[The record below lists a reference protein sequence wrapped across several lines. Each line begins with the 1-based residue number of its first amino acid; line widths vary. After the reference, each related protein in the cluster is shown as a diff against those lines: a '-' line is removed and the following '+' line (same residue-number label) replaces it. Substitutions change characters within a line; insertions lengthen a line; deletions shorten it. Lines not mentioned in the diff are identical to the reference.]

1 MRYNC
6 IKYEK
11 LDNVAWITLNRPER
25 MNALNLEM
33 IREWRCALI
42 DSSQDN
48 SVGVVVVTGAG
59 RAFCSGLDLM
69 AVKDEAMSN
78 GTVPALYDELGH
90 ALIDTIQNIPKVVI
104 SMVNGV
110 CITGGL
116 EVVLASDLIIA
127 SEDARFRDSH
137 AFWGMRPS
145 WGMSQRLPRAV
156 GVMRAREL
164 SLTARFFSAREAW
177 QIGLV
182 NRVVPADRLR
192 EETLVLAG
200 TILDNSLESVAA
212 IKHLY
217 KRGFDKTLQEGLEV
231 EKETSFIIS
240 DTQKR
245 LEDFYNDSP
254 STGA

>member
-1 MRYNC
+1 MSYNC
-6 IKYEK
+6 IKYK
-11 LDNVAWITLNRPER
+11 KVDNVAWITLNRPEK

-33 IREWRCALI
+33 IKEWRCALI
-42 DSSQDN
+42 DSSQDKA
-48 SVGVVVVTGAG
+48 VGVVVVTGAG
-59 RAFCSGLDLM
+59 RAYCSGLDLM
-69 AVKDEAMSN
+69 AVKGDAMSN
-78 GTVPALYDELGH
+78 GSVPARYDELGH
-90 ALIDTIQNIPKVVI
+90 ALIDTMQNIPKVVI

-116 EVVLASDLIIA
+116 EVALASDLIVA
-127 SEDARFRDSH
+127 SEDAMFRDSH

-156 GVMRAREL
+156 GLMRAREL
-164 SLTARFFSAREAW
+164 SLTARFFSAGEAW
-177 QIGLV
+177 QMGLV

-192 EETLVLAG
+192 EETLSLAG
-200 TILDNSLESVAA
+200 TILNNSLESVAA

-217 KRGFDKTLQEGLEV
+217 KRGFDKTLQEGLKM
-231 EKETSFIIS
+231 EKETRFIIS

-245 LEDFYNDSP
+245 LENFYSSFP